1 MNKMEKSH
9 YQSDADRFDRLY
21 AQYDEAPF
29 LYADVNDGILEERQ
43 KQSLFHK
50 LGRKVLDFLKI
61 STPTLEQ
68 ERDAEMLPHVIAA
81 YDAIENAHE
90 AINVTRKNISK
101 INSATTA
108 RLEALAEKEKEEKGR
123 REAFDYTLS
132 KASSAKTEMFRRQR
146 AQEIVE
152 REISSRLLTVDKL
165 EEEALAGDSGV
176 SVRSIPYG
184 DDDVKVYDLRGFPYA
199 LLTTAIDFKVYKPS
213 ILEEGVAGIETARA
227 VIKNPALWAQRRDE
241 VEKSGSMRK
250 IGPNVSLT
258 DARGTTIHAS
268 YSDSGKLHNG
278 RSGNS
283 GGRVPLTY
291 GFSKVTGDRI
301 IGIYSNDGGTSN
313 MEGDDMT
320 HISDP
325 ATFMGRLDNLA
336 PGAKYNEI
344 TMRRY
349 SENGMPMLPDYIVAE
364 DGIITE
370 AMLKHAAYFGIP
382 IVNIENKYY
391 DYYKDPAA
399 A

>member
-1 MNKMEKSH
+1 MSTTRVMLIVSIGFML
-9 YQSDADRFDRLY
+9 SMMRLL
-21 AQYDEAPF
+21 F
-29 LYADVNDGILEERQ
+29 LYADVNNGILGERQ

-50 LGRKVLDFLKI
+50 MGRKVLDFLKI

-68 ERDAEMLPHVIAA
+68 ERDAEMFPHVIAA
-81 YDAIENAHE
+81 HNAIESARKVINE
-90 AINVTRKNISK
+90 ARDNTSK
-101 INSATTA
+101 INSVASA
-108 RLEALAEKEKEEKGR
+108 YVDALDKKEKEVANY
-123 REAFDYTLS
+123 REEIDRNLGE
-132 KASSAKTEMFRRQR
+132 ASSAKTEMFRRQR

-152 REISSRLLTVDKL
+152 REINSRLLTVDTL

-176 SVRSIPYG
+176 STRSIPYG
-184 DDDVKVYDLRGFPYA
+184 DKDVKVYDLRGFPYA
-199 LLTTAIDFKVYKPS
+199 LLTTAIDFKAYNGNAIS
-213 ILEEGVAGIETARA
+213 GEGGGVIGIETARA
-227 VIKNPALWAQRRDE
+227 VKENPALWTLRRDE

-250 IGPNVSLT
+250 IEPNVSLA
-258 DARGTTIHAS
+258 DARSVTIHAS

-278 RSGNS
+278 RRGNS
-283 GGRVPLTY
+283 GESVPLTY
-291 GFSKVTGDRI
+291 GFSKVAGDRI
-301 IGIYSNDGGTSN
+301 IAIYNNDGGTSN
-313 MEGDDMT
+313 MEGEDMT

-325 ATFMGRLDNLA
+325 ATSIWRLDNLA

-382 IVNIENKYY
+382 IVNVENKYY
-391 DYYKDPAA
+391 DYYKNPAA